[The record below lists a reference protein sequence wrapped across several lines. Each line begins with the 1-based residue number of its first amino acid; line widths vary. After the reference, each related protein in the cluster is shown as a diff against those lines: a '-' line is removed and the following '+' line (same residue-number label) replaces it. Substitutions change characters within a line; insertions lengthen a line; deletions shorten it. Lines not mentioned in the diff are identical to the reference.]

1 MTGGAAVQ
9 LAVTLK
15 QLSTGGRQ
23 VSFEPAGIAPLF
35 LVRYICRTFF
45 TKIGETGAMVVV
57 LGRPS
62 RYWGARLRWHF
73 PLDWSYILLWAL
85 LDILCLAA
93 LAWISADRSSRSS
106 WWLLAM
112 AAWLALFSMYGALG
126 GTYNVS
132 ERYAFSSEVLIGL
145 SLSIGAMKREKSHL
159 QKVAETLLL
168 TLFLASGTFEYF
180 YYHRWI
186 NQERPAAPD
195 WTSQVSSWG
204 RNPEQELIVWPKG
217 WPAFTLPP
225 RHR

>member
-1 MTGGAAVQ
+1 MTVGAAVQ

-15 QLSTGGRQ
+15 QLNAGGRQ
-23 VSFEPAGIAPLF
+23 VSFQPAGIAPVF

-45 TKIGETGAMVVV
+45 TKIGETAAMVVV

-62 RYWGARLRWHF
+62 RYWGRRTSSSGRCSTF
-73 PLDWSYILLWAL
+73 CVSPLWLGYQLTVP
-85 LDILCLAA
+85 AA
-93 LAWISADRSSRSS
+93 HRGGYWPWPCGSRCSRCT
-106 WWLLAM
+106 AP
-112 AAWLALFSMYGALG
+112 LG

-145 SLSIGAMKREKSHL
+145 SLSIGVMKREKSHL
-159 QKVAETLLL
+159 QKVAGTLLL

-186 NQERPAAPD
+186 DQERPAAPD
-195 WTSQVSSWG
+195 WTSQVSAWR